1 MDVDDGLRG
10 AAYLLLLEA
19 RPSTHGL
26 FVTHP
31 AVHSLAEIWQPSTL
45 LEPKRGHHVA
55 RIRDWTAVSSQALL
69 LPATP
74 RVTLAV

>member
-1 MDVDDGLRG
+1 MDDDYGLRG

-19 RPSTHGL
+19 QPSTHGL

-31 AVHSLAEIWQPSTL
+31 GVHSLAEIWQPPTL

-55 RIRDWTAVSSQALL
+55 RIRDWTAVNSQALL

-74 RVTLAV
+74 RATLAV